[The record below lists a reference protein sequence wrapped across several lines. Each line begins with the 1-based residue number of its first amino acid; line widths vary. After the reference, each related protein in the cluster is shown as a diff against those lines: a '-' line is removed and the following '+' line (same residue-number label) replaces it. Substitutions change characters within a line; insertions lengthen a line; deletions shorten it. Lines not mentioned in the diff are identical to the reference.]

1 MNCGC
6 TKHLGCYPPNAIIDF
21 GFIAISSDPYTFEI
35 FTNGGY
41 YEIPVSFDPGDPIVL
56 PFTFNEN
63 SETIIKIRF
72 PDDVISSLPLFSGVN
87 YLTSKD
93 GACSFSVLGTL
104 PLCPSPL

>member
-6 TKHLGCYPPNAIIDF
+6 VKHLGCFPPNSTIDF
-21 GFIAISSDPYTFEI
+21 GFLAVSLDPYTFEI

-41 YEIPVSFDPGDPIVL
+41 YEITYIFSIGDPIVL
-56 PFTFNEN
+56 PFTFIEN
-63 SETIIKIRF
+63 SETIIKIKF
-72 PDDVISSLPLFSGVN
+72 PTSYINSAGSGSGVN
-87 YLTSKD
+87 YLTSTD

>member
-21 GFIAISSDPYTFEI
+21 GFIADSNDPYTFEI

-63 SETIIKIRF
+63 SETIIKIKF
-72 PDDVISSLPLFSGVN
+72 PVSYIGSNNVGVN